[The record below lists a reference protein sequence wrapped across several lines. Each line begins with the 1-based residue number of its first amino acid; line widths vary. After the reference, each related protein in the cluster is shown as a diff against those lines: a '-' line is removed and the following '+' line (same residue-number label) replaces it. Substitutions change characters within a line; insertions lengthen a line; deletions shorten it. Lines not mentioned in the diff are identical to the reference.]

1 MRCRSDQFELGDGRF
16 ANAFDFAQ
24 ARFGGMDGFRER
36 AESPDQGLGQRLHVA
51 TGNNA
56 EQHHFEQL
64 IVAERARARARLA
77 KALAQPFPMAVV
89 MRRLLARGLRI
100 DWIAGVAAHR
110 LQCAVVA
117 KFCNREVRAM
127 AMSIA

>member
-64 IVAERARARARLA
+64 IVAERARLA